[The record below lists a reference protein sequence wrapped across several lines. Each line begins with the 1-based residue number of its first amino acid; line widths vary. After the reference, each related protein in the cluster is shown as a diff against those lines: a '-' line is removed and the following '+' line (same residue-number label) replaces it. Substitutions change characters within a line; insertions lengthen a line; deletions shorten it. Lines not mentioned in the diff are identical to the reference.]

1 MYLKELSKPI
11 RAIILEKLVQR
22 LLDGHPKT
30 LEIQQDLVRILAGYK
45 GERAVSY
52 YLDFLP
58 DKDFFIFHSLRLP
71 SKNHFFQIDFLLLTN
86 RFALILECKNFFGT
100 LYFDESFNQ
109 LIRTANDK
117 EEGFQDPLSQ
127 AKWHQQQL
135 RNWLSSNGFNLPFDY
150 YVVISNPSTI
160 VKTSPQNKQALDK
173 VVHGHSLLNRIGE
186 VNRKYEKQIYDG
198 KTIRKLS
205 KLLIKRNTQE
215 SFDLLKKYGIKEEEI
230 LTGVRCP
237 ECGYMKMIHRYGT
250 WRCPM
255 CQLKRKDAHLESLKD
270 YSFLVKPTITNQEFR
285 KFFHVHSPDVANYL
299 LKSMNLP
306 HSGSTKGRVY
316 YLNEEF
322 RNFRA

>member
-11 RAIILEKLVQR
+11 RATFLEKLQQR
-22 LLDGHPKT
+22 LLENHPKT
-30 LEIQQDLVRILAGYK
+30 LEIQQDLIRILAGYK
-45 GERAVSY
+45 GEKAVSY

-71 SKNHFFQIDFLLLTN
+71 SKNHFFQIDFLLLTS

-100 LYFDESFNQ
+100 LYFDESFKQ

-135 RNWLSSNGFNLPFDY
+135 TNWLRSNGFNLPVDY

-160 VKTSPQNKQALDK
+160 IKTSPQNKQALNK
-173 VVHGHSLLNRIGE
+173 VVHGHSLLERIDE
-186 VNRKYEKQIYDG
+186 VNHTCKNPLYDEKTTRKIS
-198 KTIRKLS
+198 R
-205 KLLIKRNTQE
+205 LLLKRTTQE
-215 SFDLLKKYGIKEEEI
+215 SFDLLKKYGIKEEEL

-237 ECGYMKMIHRYGT
+237 ACGNIRMIHHYGT
-250 WRCPM
+250 WKCPK
-255 CQLKRKDAHLESLKD
+255 CQLKCKDAHLESLKD

-285 KFFHVHSPDVANYL
+285 KFFHIHSPDVVNYL